1 MMKKLWIG
9 MMLMVA
15 VMAGTAQAALLAEFT
30 FDSDATDSAGSHDGI
45 LGAGASVAGGVLSI
59 DTAGGYMDLAAT
71 FGAVNPF
78 GGSSDFRIE
87 MEFKTTGGC
96 NLITS
101 ATPGQNPDLTHDLSV
116 WVRGNREWI
125 YYDNYY
131 LGDPRIAVTGIKD
144 GTWKD
149 LLITYEA
156 ASHTVTLTCDGVTFS
171 SVLDPN
177 RDASLDTVRLGGTVQ
192 ADMLINGGSVAGM
205 AFDNVRIYDT
215 VEGMAPPA
223 GLTVDPA
230 AMEIAHIVSSV
241 TSTSSVD
248 VSYVSTMDMDI
259 TISISDQTH
268 PDAFSVLSA
277 TNQTLTTPDPAT
289 TALEFQF
296 DNAEAGLAI
305 GETATG
311 LVTMAEPT
319 DRCWC
324 RSAPRRK
331 SRRRISL
338 LHSPPIRS
346 IRSPQPRMS
355 LTAVRSP
362 MTPLI
367 RKAT

>member
-9 MMLMVA
+9 IMVFA
-15 VMAGTAQAALLAEFT
+15 ALGVAHTTQAALLAEFT
-30 FDSDATDSAGSHDGI
+30 FDSDATDTAGGHDGI

-101 ATPGQNPDLTHDLSV
+101 ATPGQQPDDLTHDLSV
-116 WVRGNREWI
+116 WVRGGDRDWI

-131 LGDPRIAVTGIKD
+131 LGDPRTTVTGIKD

-171 SVLDPN
+171 SVLDPD
-177 RDASLDTVRLGGTVQ
+177 RDASLDTVRLGGSVQ
-192 ADMLINGGSVAGM
+192 ADMNVGSVAGM

-215 VEGMAPPA
+215 VEGMAPPE

-248 VSYVSTMDMDI
+248 VSYVSVTNMDI

-277 TNQTLTTPDPAT
+277 TNQTLTTPYPAT
-289 TALEFQF
+289 TALEFEF

-311 LVTMAEPT
+311 LVTIAWSEVGGGTNGQVLVPIK
-319 DRCWC
+319 RC
-324 RSAPRRK
+324 RG
-331 SRRRISL
+331 
-338 LHSPPIRS
+338 
-346 IRSPQPRMS
+346 
-355 LTAVRSP
+355 
-362 MTPLI
+362 
-367 RKAT
+367 